1 MHIKSRELL
10 NILPAIPEHE
20 EHSIFI
26 FIIVLMLLGILGYLF
41 IQHVIPVISTVIC
54 DFLKNSYDAA
64 GALSDTV
71 RETGNGGKGTA
82 TSRGCAQDRGGDR
95 PLPGTQET

>member
-64 GALSDTV
+64 GALSDRPRRRSTFSWNTRNIKPV
-71 RETGNGGKGTA
+71 RFSKRDRLLLKG
-82 TSRGCAQDRGGDR
+82 
-95 PLPGTQET
+95 